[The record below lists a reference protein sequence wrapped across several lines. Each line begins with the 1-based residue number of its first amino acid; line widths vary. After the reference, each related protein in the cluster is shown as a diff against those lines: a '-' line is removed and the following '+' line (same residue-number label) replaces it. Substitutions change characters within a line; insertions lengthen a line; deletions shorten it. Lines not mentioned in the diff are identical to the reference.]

1 MNPDVTSDLADFGAN
16 ALCDGMCAADIA
28 AVHALAERV
37 SFVRGARI
45 VRQGEA
51 SRGAWLLRVGTAE
64 ARVTLP
70 AGGEETVA
78 VIPANGYFGETAL
91 LDRGQCNASVV
102 ATENVDGW
110 FLERDAFRALA
121 ASRNPAALALQRT
134 LTATLAARVSALN
147 AALFAQP
154 APEDRPPRRGTEAGT
169 EAGTASIRIEP
180 GAAFAWRGFLHRLAF
195 FEGFSENEI
204 DAVVADMRPVTV
216 RRGNSVFCAG
226 EPASACYVVVRGAVE
241 VLSRSPTRERRVALL
256 GPGTLLGYLSVLAG
270 KPHGADAVARE
281 ATTLLEIPAPVFHA
295 LNRDASGPAV
305 KVQHAIQRALLQSLA
320 RSNSQLSRLVT
331 QARLDAALK
340 AQSVAV

>member
-1 MNPDVTSDLADFGAN
+1 MNSDATSDLAAFGAN
-16 ALCDGMCAADIA
+16 ALCAGMDAAAIA

-37 SFVRGARI
+37 SFVKGARI
-45 VRQGEA
+45 VRQGEP
-51 SRGAWLLRVGTAE
+51 SRGAWLLRVGAAE
-64 ARVTLP
+64 ARVTLS

-102 ATENVDGW
+102 ASENVDGW

-154 APEDRPPRRGTEAGT
+154 APEDRPARADNKT
-169 EAGTASIRIEP
+169 GTANMHIEP
-180 GAAFAWRGFLHRLAF
+180 GATFAWRGFLNRLAF
-195 FEGFSENEI
+195 FEGFSESEI

-216 RRGNSVFCAG
+216 RRGDSVYCAG
-226 EPASACYVVVRGAVE
+226 QPAAACYLVVRGAVE

-256 GPGTLLGYLSVLAG
+256 APGMLLGYLSVLAG
-270 KPHGADAVARE
+270 KAHGADAVARE

-305 KVQHAIQRALLQSLA
+305 KVQHAIQRALLKSLA

-331 QARLDAALK
+331 QARLDAALQ
-340 AQSVAV
+340 AQGVAV

>member
-1 MNPDVTSDLADFGAN
+1 MSPDANSDLAAFGAN
-16 ALCDGMCAADIA
+16 ALCAGMSAADIA
-28 AVHALAERV
+28 AVHALAECV
-37 SFVRGARI
+37 SFVKGARI

-64 ARVTLP
+64 ARVTLS
-70 AGGEETVA
+70 AGGEQTVA

-91 LDRGQCNASVV
+91 LDRGQCNANVV

-154 APEDRPPRRGTEAGT
+154 APEDRPPRAGT
-169 EAGTASIRIEP
+169 ESGIANIRIET

-204 DAVVADMRPVTV
+204 DAVVADRRPVTV
-216 RRGNSVFCAG
+216 RRGDALFSAG
-226 EPASACYVVVRGAVE
+226 EPASACYLVMRGAVE

-256 GPGTLLGYLSVLAG
+256 GPGTLVGYLSVLAG

-281 ATTLLEIPAPVFHA
+281 ATTLLEVPAPVFHA

>member
-1 MNPDVTSDLADFGAN
+1 MNSDADSDLSAFSAN
-16 ALCDGMCAADIA
+16 ALCAGMDSADIA

-37 SFVRGARI
+37 SFVNGARI

-51 SRGAWLLRVGTAE
+51 SRGAWLLRVGAAE

-91 LDRGQCNASVV
+91 LDRGVCNANVV

-121 ASRNPAALALQRT
+121 VSRHPAAIALQRT

-154 APEDRPPRRGTEAGT
+154 APEDRPPPPGSAAG
-169 EAGTASIRIEP
+169 GTANIRVTP
-180 GAAFAWRGFLHRLAF
+180 GAAFPWRGFLHRLAF

-204 DAVVADMRPVTV
+204 DAVVADLRPVTV
-216 RRGNSVFCAG
+216 ERGDGLFAAG
-226 EPASACYVVVRGAVE
+226 QDADACYLVVRGAVE

-256 GPGTLLGYLSVLAG
+256 GPGALVGYLSVLAG
-270 KPHGADAVARE
+270 KAHGADAVARE
-281 ATTLLEIPAPVFHA
+281 EATLLEMPAAVLRR
-295 LNRDASGPAV
+295 LNGEGSGPAV

-320 RSNSQLSRLVT
+320 RSNSQMSRLVT
-331 QARLDAALK
+331 QARLDAAMQ
-340 AQSVAV
+340 ARSVAV